1 MRAPN
6 RPPCPKPP
14 PPSSCQPRR
23 WPLKLRQAGD
33 SFLHFLSQ
41 QPSSHFPGES
51 PQQQSTA
58 TTFPTRGPE
67 HEPSPRAGSNALII
81 LDLATELLS
90 FFHNNGLVKLMPPED
105 RTGFMCLGAVLP
117 DIPPHAPSI
126 SIPLTVEQKCQ
137 PPSLACE
144 PLTVWPTPGLQSTSH
159 FSPPPI
165 LPQQRPLCILR
176 YKNGVLGRSNSS
188 NYTLVQKLSSTRGP
202 L

>member
-1 MRAPN
+1 MTLSFTS
-6 RPPCPKPP
+6 CHSSPP
-14 PPSSCQPRR
+14 PTFQGSLPNS
-23 WPLKLRQAGD
+23 KA
-33 SFLHFLSQ
+33 Q
-41 QPSSHFPGES
+41 QPHS
-51 PQQQSTA
+51 PLGGQ
-58 TTFPTRGPE
+58 R
-67 HEPSPRAGSNALII
+67 EPSPRAGSNALMII

-90 FFHNNGLVKLMPPED
+90 FFPNDGLVKLMPPED

-126 SIPLTVEQKCQ
+126 SIPLTAEQKCQ

-176 YKNGVLGRSNSS
+176 YKNGVLGRSNSI

-202 L
+202 LSL